1 MLEGIILLNWF
12 GKIDRLVGLIWV
24 RNTLVTR
31 VKGDT
36 IRVKLYKGDLR
47 VIGYL
52 DQGLPY

>member
-1 MLEGIILLNWF
+1 VLEGIILLNWF